1 MKQFDKETD
10 RRLEELISDH
20 LEQYTFEEFLEEFDL
35 TPVEVF
41 INLYYS
47 GLIDDVDLQRVFPV
61 LYDA

>member
-61 LYDA
+61 LYNA